1 MATFRH
7 KRTECQCVDREVNR
21 RIFWLDPGAPG
32 RVYVFWLRRTLPMQR
47 ASSAAMASDEG
58 ELPGLGDD
66 RINGVT
72 FECDLLVMLEKLLDG
87 GFTDPPKEIA
97 AWWSFNTA
105 ANDLARNCSKSEV
118 KKVRHRGSDD
128 EGR

>member
-7 KRTECQCVDREVNR
+7 ERTECQCVDREVNR

-32 RVYVFWLRRTLPMQR
+32 RVYVYL
-47 ASSAAMASDEG
+47 ASENAADAAGQFSRYGILDEG

-72 FECDLLVMLEKLLDG
+72 FECDLLVMLEKMLDG
-87 GFTDPPKEIA
+87 GFTYPQKEIA
-97 AWWSFNTA
+97 AW
-105 ANDLARNCSKSEV
+105 LLVLQHCSKRLGEELL
-118 KKVRHRGSDD
+118 KVRGE
-128 EGR
+128 EGPPPRF